1 MPQKPKN
8 LRTVKDLTEKQKAF
22 VDCLVADWGNISK
35 SDALRKAGYSTDQS
49 NESIA
54 VIASRLTNPKLNP
67 HVCRYL

>member
-35 SDALRKAGYSTDQS
+35 SDALRKAGYRP
-49 NESIA
+49 I
-54 VIASRLTNPKLNP
+54 K
-67 HVCRYL
+67 